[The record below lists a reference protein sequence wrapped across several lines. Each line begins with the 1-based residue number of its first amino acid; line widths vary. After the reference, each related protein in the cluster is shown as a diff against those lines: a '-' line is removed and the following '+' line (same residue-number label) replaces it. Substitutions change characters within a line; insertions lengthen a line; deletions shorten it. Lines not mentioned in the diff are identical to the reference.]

1 MKKKFFAVA
10 MLLCALT
17 LSAFAQNDPRKGFS
31 EYKLDNGLTI
41 MLWEDQNLPDVHG
54 RVVCRAGAVDE
65 PADYTGLAHYLE
77 HMLFKGTANI
87 GALDW
92 EKEKPL
98 YEEIIRLYDELAAVP
113 MRDQKKRTELIKKI
127 NEVSMQAAKFGATD
141 DFSNLIEGMGGE
153 GLNAFT
159 SYDLTCYF
167 NNFPAFQMEKWLEV
181 NSERL
186 INPVFR
192 SFQAELE
199 NVFEE
204 YNMYQ
209 DYNDTHISEFI
220 MEKLYEGH
228 PYARDVIGLPEHLK
242 NPSLSSLIN
251 FYNTWY
257 VPNNMCLLL
266 VGNFDTETVKPLIE
280 KYFGRLQPKELPQ
293 RGQYTWTDFK
303 GNPKYSAKLGYYPQV
318 VWGYNGV
325 KEGDPDALAL
335 DFTLSML
342 NNRHNTGLFDK
353 LMLDGDIS
361 MAVAQSDKRRDLG
374 RILLAAVPHFDASQY
389 RYESN
394 AATEKMIMKELDKLK
409 NGTFEDWLFNSVKA
423 QMLQET
429 KLMFEN
435 SSSKVNI
442 LTYAFAYDE
451 PVEHYFTLAERINAI
466 TRNDVQRIAQKYLSG
481 NHVTVSIDEGTPKKN
496 KLKKPEIQP
505 LDPPKESKTAYDDK
519 VNALPLGTVKEEYNN
534 FADVTKTKLYDDVTL
549 FCTENKENDIF
560 SLVLKY
566 GVGTQKM
573 PNLEY
578 AAQLMNTAGVQ
589 PNTEAQDLRRQFS
602 ELGATCSYSVSESYF
617 YISISGDEKNLAEIC
632 KLMTRQ
638 TLFPKLDNK
647 KLESVIQSVR
657 SSRAIER
664 KDPSTLSDALMQ
676 YVLYGDKSE
685 YIDRI
690 PLKDMYSYNLSES
703 NSELN
708 VDINY
713 SLTISDLTRAIVD
726 ATGYELEIHF
736 VGSTAADQVADICK
750 NNLPLKENLAKSESP
765 VILDR
770 VKYDKQ
776 TIYFLPNSDMQQ
788 AKIYFYINGRPYD
801 IAADVDYDA
810 FNQYFSGGFSGLV
823 MNEIREKRSM
833 AYTAYGYMA
842 RPQRTG
848 KDSYLI
854 GYVGTQGDKVAD
866 AVDVYMDLL
875 RNMPLYPERLENIKT
890 YLRQSSLTDKPSF
903 RNKSMTFDY
912 WQKLGYTDDPAK
924 VNMPKIDNLEFAQIE
939 AFYNKFIKD
948 QPIVIVIT
956 GDKKT
961 IDLKAIQSKWG
972 KVTTLAP
979 NKLFKGGEDWD
990 FQNLMKEFMAR
1001 YGHVE

>member
-1 MKKKFFAVA
+1 MKKRFFAVA

-113 MRDQKKRTELIKKI
+113 MKDQKKRTELIKKI

-374 RILLAAVPHFDASQY
+374 RILLAAVPYFDASQY

-481 NHVTVSIDEGTPKKN
+481 DHVTVSIDEGTPKKN

-703 NSELN
+703 NGELN

-842 RPQRTG
+842 RPQLTG

-912 WQKLGYTDDPAK
+912 WQKLGYIDDPAK

>member
-1 MKKKFFAVA
+1 MKKKIFAFT
-10 MLLCALT
+10 MLLCAT
-17 LSAFAQNDPRKGFS
+17 AMSAMAQDDLRKGLT
-31 EYKLDNGLTI
+31 EYKLDNGLTVF
-41 MLWEDQNLPDVHG
+41 LWEDHNLPDVHG
-54 RVVCRAGAVDE
+54 RVVCRAGALDE

-77 HMLFKGTANI
+77 HVLFKGTENI

-98 YEEIIRLYDELAAVP
+98 YEEIIKLYDELVKLP
-113 MRDQKKRTELIKKI
+113 MKDQKKRNELIKKI
-127 NEVSMQAAKFGATD
+127 NEVSMEAAKYGATD

-159 SYDLTCYF
+159 SYDLTAYF

-192 SFQAELE
+192 AFQAELE

-209 DYNDTHISEFI
+209 DYNDTHIREFI
-220 MEKLYEGH
+220 MSKLYEGH

-242 NPSLSSLIN
+242 NPSLSALIN
-251 FYNTWY
+251 FFNTWY

-266 VGNFDTETVKPLIE
+266 VGNFETETVKPLVE
-280 KYFGRLQPKELPQ
+280 KYFGRLESKELPE
-293 RGQYTWTDFK
+293 RGKYTNAGFK
-303 GNPKYSAKLGYYPQV
+303 GNPKYSADLGYYPQV
-318 VWGYNGV
+318 LWGYDGV
-325 KEGDPDALAL
+325 KMGHEDELAL

-361 MAVAQSDKRRDLG
+361 MAVAQSDARRDMG
-374 RILLAAVPHFDASQY
+374 RILLMAVPYFDASQY

-394 AATEKMIMKELDKLK
+394 ATTEKMIMKEIDKLK

-423 QMLQET
+423 QMLQEY
-429 KLMFEN
+429 KLMFED
-435 SSSKVNI
+435 SESKVDI
-442 LTYAFAYDE
+442 LTYAYAYNE
-451 PVEHYFTLAERINAI
+451 PLDKYLTMADHINAI
-466 TRNDVQRIAQKYLSG
+466 TREDVQRIAKKYFSG
-481 NHVTVSIDEGTPKKN
+481 DHVTVAIEEGTPKKN
-496 KLKKPEIQP
+496 KLKKPEIEP
-505 LDPPKESKTAYDDK
+505 LDPPKETKTAYAEK
-519 VNALPLGTVKEEYNN
+519 VNAMPIGTVKEVYNDFN
-534 FADVTKTKLYDDVTL
+534 DVTKTKLYDDVTL
-549 FCTENKENDIF
+549 FCTENKQNDIF

-566 GVGTQKM
+566 GVGTEKM
-573 PNLEY
+573 PKLEY

-589 PNTEAQDLRRQFS
+589 PSTEAQDLRRQFS
-602 ELGATCSYSVSESYF
+602 ELGATCSYGVSDSYF
-617 YISISGDEKNLAEIC
+617 YITLTGDEKNLVEIC

-657 SSRAIER
+657 SNRAIER
-664 KDPSTLSDALMQ
+664 KDPSVLSDALIS
-676 YVLYGDKSE
+676 YVLYGEKSD

-690 PLKDMYSYNLSES
+690 DLKDMYTYNLSEL
-703 NSELN
+703 NGELN
-708 VDINY
+708 VDIAY
-713 SLTISDLTRAIVD
+713 SLTIADLTKAIID

-736 VGSTAADQVADICK
+736 VGKTPSAEVSEVLK
-750 NNLPLKENLAKSESP
+750 GNLPLKENLLESTSP
-765 VILDR
+765 VVTDR
-770 VKYDKQ
+770 VKYDAQ

-788 AKIYFYINGRPYD
+788 AKVYFYINGLPYD
-801 IAADVDYDA
+801 IADDVDYDA

-842 RPQRTG
+842 QPIRTG

-854 GYVGTQGDKVAD
+854 GYVGTQGDKVAE

-875 RNMPLYPERLENIKT
+875 TNMPLYPDRIDNIKT
-890 YLRQSSLTDKPSF
+890 YLRQSSLTAKPSF
-903 RNKSMTFDY
+903 RSKSQVFDA
-912 WQKLGYTDDPAK
+912 WQQLGYTDDPAK
-924 VNMPKIDNLEFAQIE
+924 VNMPKIDNLKFEQIE

-948 QPIVIVIT
+948 KPIVVVIT

-961 IDLKAIQSKWG
+961 INLKAIQSKWG
-972 KVTTLAP
+972 KVTTL
-979 NKLFKGGEDWD
+979 NSNRLFKGGEDWD
-990 FQNLMKEFMAR
+990 FNRLIRDFMAR
-1001 YGHVE
+1001 MGQVE